1 MVMYLSRLDPIGY
14 WRADASMS
22 RVQSNFIVCPQV
34 VGTTKP
40 VWSAIQYGDRC
51 SALCRDLGERK

>member
-40 VWSAIQYGDRC
+40 VGPLYSMAIGAVHC
-51 SALCRDLGERK
+51 VEI